1 MPNKDDNPSIKNKG
15 PYKSRGFRGPYLLE
29 RENSMPSAIGK
40 NLGKTL
46 NYWRENCDLYIMLL
60 PSIAFYFIFRYVPIY
75 GIVLAFKDYKFNLGI
90 LNSPWIGFNVF
101 KDVFKARLFWR
112 AFNNTIW
119 LNLLSLI
126 VGFPLPVIFALILN
140 EIRLTGYKRVVQSI
154 SYLPHFIS
162 WVIMY
167 GIILALTAKNT
178 GIFNSMLL
186 SSNKDQI
193 NFLTD
198 KFWWLVIYVG
208 SSIWKETGWQAILY
222 MSALTVIDPGLYEA
236 AAIDGA
242 GRWKRMVRITLPGI
256 KSTIVILLILNIGK
270 IMTIGFEKP
279 YLLSNASV
287 SDIGSVLST
296 YVYTLGIQRAQYS
309 FTTAVGLFQSIINFS
324 LLIAADQIAKML
336 GEDGLFIRK
345 AKNA

>member
-1 MPNKDDNPSIKNKG
+1 
-15 PYKSRGFRGPYLLE
+15 
-29 RENSMPSAIGK
+29 
-40 NLGKTL
+40 
-46 NYWRENCDLYIMLL
+46 MLL
-60 PSIAFYFIFRYVPIY
+60 PGLLFYFIFKYVPIY

-90 LNSPWIGFNVF
+90 LGSPWIGFDVF
-101 KDVFKARLFWR
+101 KDVFRAKLFWR
-112 AFNNTIW
+112 ALGNTIW

-140 EIRLTGYKRVVQSI
+140 ELKHNGFKRVVQSI

-162 WVIMY
+162 WVILY

-178 GIFNSMLL
+178 GIFNVLL
-186 SSNKDQI
+186 RMAGREEIS
-193 NFLTD
+193 FLTSRG
-198 KFWWLVIYVG
+198 WWLNIFIT

-222 MSALTVIDPGLYEA
+222 MSALTAIDPGLYEA

-242 GRWKRMVRITLPGI
+242 GRWKSMIHITLPGI
-256 KSTIVILLILNIGK
+256 RSTIVILLVLNVGR

-296 YVYTLGIQRAQYS
+296 YVYTLGIQNAQYS
-309 FTTAVGLFQSIINFS
+309 FTTAVGLFQSVVNFG
-324 LLIAADQIAKML
+324 LLVGADRAAKLL
-336 GEDGLFIRK
+336 GEEGLFGGK
-345 AKNA
+345 K

>member
-1 MPNKDDNPSIKNKG
+1 
-15 PYKSRGFRGPYLLE
+15 
-29 RENSMPSAIGK
+29 
-40 NLGKTL
+40 
-46 NYWRENCDLYIMLL
+46 MLL
-60 PSIAFYFIFRYVPIY
+60 PGLLFYFIFKYVPIY

-90 LNSPWIGFNVF
+90 LGSPWIGFDVF
-101 KDVFKARLFWR
+101 KDVFRAKLFWR
-112 AFNNTIW
+112 ALSNTIW

-140 EIRLTGYKRVVQSI
+140 ELKHNGFKRVVQSI

-162 WVIMY
+162 WVILY

-178 GIFNSMLL
+178 GIFNVLL
-186 SSNKDQI
+186 RMAGREEVS
-193 NFLTD
+193 FLTNRA
-198 KFWWLVIYVG
+198 WWLNIFIT

-222 MSALTVIDPGLYEA
+222 MSALTAIDPGLYEA

-242 GRWKRMVRITLPGI
+242 GRWKSMIHITLPGI
-256 KSTIVILLILNIGK
+256 RSTIVILLVLNVGR

-296 YVYTLGIQRAQYS
+296 YVYTLGIQNAQYS
-309 FTTAVGLFQSIINFS
+309 FTTAVGLFQSVVNFG
-324 LLIAADQIAKML
+324 LLVGADRAAKLL
-336 GEDGLFIRK
+336 GEEGLFGGK
-345 AKNA
+345 K

>member
-1 MPNKDDNPSIKNKG
+1 MRRTKTI
-15 PYKSRGFRGPYLLE
+15 
-29 RENSMPSAIGK
+29 
-40 NLGKTL
+40 KTL
-46 NYWRENCDLYIMLL
+46 NYWRSNYDLYLMLL
-60 PSIAFYFIFRYVPIY
+60 PGLLFYFIFKYVPIY

-90 LNSPWIGFNVF
+90 MGSPWAGFSVF
-101 KDVFKARLFWR
+101 KDVFRARLFWR
-112 AFNNTIW
+112 ALSNTIW

-140 EIRLTGYKRVVQSI
+140 ELKHERFKRVVQSI

-162 WVIMY
+162 WVILY

-178 GIFNSMLL
+178 GIFNVLL
-186 SSNKDQI
+186 RMAGKEEI
-193 NFLTD
+193 TFLTNRG
-198 KFWWLVIYVG
+198 WWLTIFVT

-222 MSALTVIDPGLYEA
+222 MSALTSIDPGLYEA

-242 GRWKRMVRITLPGI
+242 GRWKSMIHITLPGI
-256 KSTIVILLILNIGK
+256 RSTIVILLILNVGR

-296 YVYTLGIQRAQYS
+296 YVYTLGIQNAQYS
-309 FTTAVGLFQSIINFS
+309 FTTAVGLFQSVVNFG
-324 LLIAADQIAKML
+324 LLIGADRAAKML
-336 GEDGLFIRK
+336 GEEGLFGGK
-345 AKNA
+345 K

>member
-1 MPNKDDNPSIKNKG
+1 
-15 PYKSRGFRGPYLLE
+15 
-29 RENSMPSAIGK
+29 
-40 NLGKTL
+40 
-46 NYWRENCDLYIMLL
+46 MLL
-60 PSIAFYFIFRYVPIY
+60 PGLLFYFIFKYVPIY

-90 LNSPWIGFNVF
+90 LGSPWIGFDVF
-101 KDVFKARLFWR
+101 KDVFRAKLFWR
-112 AFNNTIW
+112 ALSNTIW

-140 EIRLTGYKRVVQSI
+140 ELKHEGFKRVVQSI

-162 WVIMY
+162 WVILY

-178 GIFNSMLL
+178 GIFNVLL
-186 SSNKDQI
+186 RIAGREEIS
-193 NFLTD
+193 FLTSRG
-198 KFWWLVIYVG
+198 WWLGIFVT

-222 MSALTVIDPGLYEA
+222 MSALTAIDPGLYEA

-242 GRWKRMVRITLPGI
+242 GRWKSMIHITLPGI
-256 KSTIVILLILNIGK
+256 RSTIVILLVLNVGR

-296 YVYTLGIQRAQYS
+296 YVYALGIQNAQYS
-309 FTTAVGLFQSIINFS
+309 FTTAVGLFQSVVNFG
-324 LLIAADQIAKML
+324 LLIGADRVAKLL
-336 GEDGLFIRK
+336 GEEGLFGGK
-345 AKNA
+345 K